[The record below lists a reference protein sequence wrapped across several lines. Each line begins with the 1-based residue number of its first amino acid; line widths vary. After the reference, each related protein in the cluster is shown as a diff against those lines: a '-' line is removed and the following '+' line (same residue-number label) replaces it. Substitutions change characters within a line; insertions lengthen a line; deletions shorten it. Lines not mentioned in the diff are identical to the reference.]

1 MSDINM
7 FNASIKLSVLYE
19 NDYVLI
25 ILKDHNNLKV
35 RIVKS
40 QKLIKKVL
48 QSNNFF
54 NNLYLI
60 NILYLTNEQYHDNLT
75 FT

>member
-1 MSDINM
+1 MISDVNV
-7 FNASIKLSVLYE
+7 FDASIKLNIFYK

-25 ILKDHNNLKV
+25 IIKNHINFKI
-35 RIVKS
+35 RIIKS
-40 QKLIKKVL
+40 QKLIEKIL

-60 NILYLTNEQYHDNLT
+60 DIFCFINK
-75 FT
+75 